1 MIPATNGFLP
11 QEIQIREQP
20 SNTYRMDLNSQH
32 IRGYIDNLEAMKQA
46 VFKILNTER
55 YLYVI
60 YSWDYGIE
68 TLDLYGQ
75 DSDYVMVMLQNRIT
89 EALLQDTRIQSV
101 NDFSFD
107 VNRHSI
113 HCTFVVHTIFGD
125 FDAEKVV
132 NI

>member
-113 HCTFVVHTIFGD
+113 HCTFVVRTIFGD